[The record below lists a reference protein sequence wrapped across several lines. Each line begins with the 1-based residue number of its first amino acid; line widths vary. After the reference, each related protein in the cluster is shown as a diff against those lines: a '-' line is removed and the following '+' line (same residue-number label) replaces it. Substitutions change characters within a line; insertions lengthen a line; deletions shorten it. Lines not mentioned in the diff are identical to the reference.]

1 MVGGLLASYPAGA
14 SVEYRC
20 DEYYL
25 LKGAQKSQCEQGR
38 WSPPPVCLGKAENTL
53 NVLKSLLLSTLLIR
67 LTYNVV

>member
-53 NVLKSLLLSTLLIR
+53 NVLKSPPLSTLIR